1 MDKVKEFWGK
11 LSKRVQMLVIAGG
24 VAVVAVSVIA
34 GIALNNKTYGVLFTE
49 VSSTEAQQ
57 IIGKLQEE
65 QTPYQYKGADI
76 LVPEEILDITKAK
89 LVSEGYP
96 QSGFTYDV
104 YRNNI
109 SMMTTESDRQ
119 RVILY
124 ELETRIGSTIQL
136 FEGVKEAYVTIALAE
151 TSKYVMDDSE
161 AEQSSAQAV
170 VVMKDG
176 GSPKPEVAKSIQL
189 LISRSIPGLVIE
201 NVSVFDGNGLEI
213 SQNAS
218 DSSLQTGR
226 EGEEIAQMVEGQISA
241 KVLHV
246 LGAAYG
252 SGNVRVSVK
261 ARINMER
268 LMRESITY
276 NTPDKIDE
284 QDKTGIISEES
295 LFIEY
300 SGDGATAAGVAGA
313 ESNAD
318 IPQYNAGAGNN
329 NEEAYGSNSQT
340 RQYVIDQ
347 IKEQGQID
355 PGALEDLTISVLI
368 NNREI
373 SDQGNTFGSLT
384 LPQLQELIGNAAGM
398 GEADRDTKIAVA
410 AVPFYTVEVPKP
422 DDPVE
427 LPIGSGDF
435 DIAKYLPY
443 MITAGVLLL
452 LLLVLIIFL
461 IVRGRKKKKAMAVPE
476 QPAVLRAR
484 EAPKSSAPEAGE
496 DMLEFDNDRGVELRK
511 NVRDFAE
518 QNPEISAQLLK
529 TWLNG
534 GDKNE

>member
-1 MDKVKEFWGK
+1 MDKVKEYWGR
-11 LSKRVQMLVIAGG
+11 LSKKVQMLVIAGA
-24 VAVVAVSVIA
+24 VAVVAISVIA
-34 GIALNNKTYGVLFTE
+34 GLALNNKTYGVLFTE

-57 IIGKLQEE
+57 IIGKLQED
-65 QTPYQYKGADI
+65 QTPYQYQGSDI
-76 LVPEEILDITKAK
+76 LVPEDVLDVTKAK

-109 SMMTTESDRQ
+109 GMMTTESDRQ
-119 RVILY
+119 KVILY
-124 ELETRIGSTIQL
+124 ELETRIGATIQL

-151 TSKYVMDDSE
+151 DSKYALDDGE
-161 AEQSSAQAV
+161 GEKSSAQAV

-176 GSPKPEVAKSIQL
+176 GSPSPEVAKSIQL

-201 NVSVFDGNGLEI
+201 NVSVFDGNGLEV

-218 DSSLQTGR
+218 DSTFQAGR
-226 EGEEIAQMVEGQISA
+226 EGEEIAQIVEGQITA
-241 KVLHV
+241 KVLNV
-246 LGAAYG
+246 LAPVYG
-252 SGNVRVSVK
+252 SGNVRVSAK
-261 ARINMER
+261 AKINMER

-295 LFIEY
+295 LFSEY
-300 SGDGATAAGVAGA
+300 SGNGATAAGVAGA

-318 IPQYNAGAGNN
+318 IPQYNAGAGDN

-355 PGALEDLTISVLI
+355 PGALEDLTISVVI
-368 NNREI
+368 NNK
-373 SDQGNTFGSLT
+373 DKGFGDLT
-384 LPQLQELIGNAAGM
+384 LPQLQQLIGNAAGM
-398 GEADRDTKIAVA
+398 AEEARDTKIAVA
-410 AVPFYTVEVPKP
+410 AVEFYTIEVPQEEE
-422 DDPVE
+422 DPVKKV
-427 LPIGSGDF
+427 GSDDF
-435 DIAKYLPY
+435 TIVRYLPY
-443 MITAGVLLL
+443 IIIAGALLL
-452 LLLVLIIFL
+452 ILLVLL
-461 IVRGRKKKKAMAVPE
+461 IVLFIRRRKKKKAMASSEP
-476 QPAVLRAR
+476 PAVFRTR
-484 EAPKSSAPEAGE
+484 EAPKPAEPEAGE
-496 DMLEFDNDRGVELRK
+496 EMLEFDNDRGMELRK

-534 GDKNE
+534 GDKYE